1 MAKQQYKVFV
11 LNLKKDTERRE
22 YITKHLKDRGIEFE
36 LIEGVYGKDLS
47 QQQLD
52 TLVDI
57 EAAKKIINRDISIG
71 EIGCS
76 LSHQKI
82 YKRILADNLDGA
94 FIFEDDA
101 YTCKDIKR
109 IMDTIYD
116 NRSKFTKKFWLVM
129 SQSYINVYKKIFK
142 IDSQYSVYKG
152 PKIYC
157 TDAYYIDNAAA
168 KKLIKLNSP
177 VKYTADWFRCGY
189 IRKLNI
195 FAINNACNLHDLKM
209 DLSVI
214 DADRTISKSQQSLLI
229 KFKDLCKRIYFYK
242 FTILLICLGVYKKA
256 PLSKDLLKVVEQ
268 KDLKK

>member
-52 TLVDI
+52 TLVDVK
-57 EAAKKIINRDISIG
+57 ASKKIKGNKMSLN

-101 YTCKDIKR
+101 YTCKDIKK
-109 IMDTIYD
+109 IMDITYD

-129 SQSYINVYKKIFK
+129 SQSYININKRILK
-142 IDSQYSVYKG
+142 IDSQYSFHKG
-152 PKIYC
+152 RVIKC

-168 KKLIKLNSP
+168 RKLIKLNSP
-177 VKYTADWFRCGY
+177 VKYVADWLREY
-189 IRKLNI
+189 ADKLNI
-195 FAINNACNLHDLKM
+195 FAINSACNIQNPIIESTIDENRDNDFKKPRLFRLKE
-209 DLSVI
+209 LFK
-214 DADRTISKSQQSLLI
+214 KSY
-229 KFKDLCKRIYFYK
+229 RIYIVNFYI
-242 FTILLICLGVYKKA
+242 FRYIGIYKEA
-256 PLSKDLLKVVEQ
+256 SLSKDLLKKIEQ
-268 KDLKK
+268 KDLKR

>member
-57 EAAKKIINRDISIG
+57 EAAKKIRGKKMALN

-82 YKRILADNLDGA
+82 YKRILEDNLDGA
-94 FIFEDDA
+94 FIFEDDV
-101 YTCKDIKR
+101 YTSKDIKK
-109 IMDTIYD
+109 IMDITYD

-129 SQSYINVYKKIFK
+129 SQSYININKRILK
-142 IDSQYSVYKG
+142 IDSQYSFHKG
-152 PKIYC
+152 IRVKC
-157 TDAYYIDNAAA
+157 TDAYYIDNVAAR
-168 KKLIKLNSP
+168 KLINLNSP
-177 VKYTADWFRCGY
+177 VKYVADWLREY
-189 IRKLNI
+189 ADKLNI
-195 FAINNACNLHDLKM
+195 FAINSACNIQNPIIESTINENRDNDLKKPI
-209 DLSVI
+209 LFRLKELFKKSCK
-214 DADRTISKSQQSLLI
+214 IS
-229 KFKDLCKRIYFYK
+229 YYK
-242 FTILLICLGVYKKA
+242 FHILRYIKIYKKA
-256 PLSKDLLKVVEQ
+256 SLSKDLLKKIEQ
-268 KDLKK
+268 KDLKR